1 MQEGGGESVDLFFL
15 FFIFFHSRLS
25 QTIFVTA
32 GESLAPGG
40 TVFCKG
46 MVGSGA
52 LKGSL

>member
-1 MQEGGGESVDLFFL
+1 MDF
-15 FFIFFHSRLS
+15 LS